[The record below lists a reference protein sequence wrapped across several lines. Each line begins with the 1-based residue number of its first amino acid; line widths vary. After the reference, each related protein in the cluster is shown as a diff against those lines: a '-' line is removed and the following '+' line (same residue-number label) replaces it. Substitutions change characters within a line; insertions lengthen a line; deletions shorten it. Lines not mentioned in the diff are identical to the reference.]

1 MKIVYIEDKN
11 GELFSVDKKRRF
23 TRMVGAEAYEYLKSP
38 EGINKVFFKTST
50 EEESGDLVLVEAPDN
65 QKTSVRSLHNHEYYV
80 GSLQNKSGYKTIS
93 ICELETD
100 DAELSG
106 EEVIADESEMTD
118 LKVMNKI
125 CREELY
131 RAVKSLSDE
140 EREMIFHLYLAKP
153 RMTEHKLSEKLNMER
168 SELHRWKKEVLLKL
182 KKLLGD

>member
-38 EGINKVFFKTST
+38 EGKNKVFFKTST

-131 RAVKSLSDE
+131 RAVKSLSAE
-140 EREMIFHLYLAKP
+140 EREMIFHLYLSKP
-153 RMTEHKLSEKLNMER
+153 RMTERKLSEKLNMER